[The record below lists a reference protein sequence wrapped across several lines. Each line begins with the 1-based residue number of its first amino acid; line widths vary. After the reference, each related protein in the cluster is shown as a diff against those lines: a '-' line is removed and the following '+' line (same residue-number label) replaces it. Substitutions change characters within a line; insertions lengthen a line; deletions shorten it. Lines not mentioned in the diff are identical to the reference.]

1 MKPLTLRLCNFCSY
15 VGEDNLIDFTR
26 FGPKGIYVIT
36 GPKGA
41 GKSTI
46 FDGIT
51 FALYGRKSNGLGRE
65 DVRSKYA
72 PEEGETSVEFAFM
85 YGDKR
90 YEIKRSYTIRRKRTN
105 NLDKSESVEIKEYSN
120 SSAEPKIYP
129 GKTTDLNNII
139 ENEIIKL
146 TFDQFTQ
153 IVMLVQGDFKKLL
166 RAKNDDKRAIFQKI
180 FNTGRFAQYEREF
193 ELKSSALKTEN
204 SRERLKF
211 VEKLKQ
217 INCPTEFSEV
227 ATLEA
232 YRAVDFSDRFKETI
246 ELLREIIEF
255 QASVLEQ
262 YAGKRDAAMGC
273 VKEYGE
279 RYTKAEQQAKLQEGI
294 AELAKQMKEEEGS
307 LKEVEGSLKELN
319 ATYGEKLEQFAQ
331 ELASIEVQKKNLQ
344 ALEQAL
350 EEQKQ
355 VAKDVQSL
363 EVEYTKLEA
372 GIKIM
377 QGELDGNQESIKA
390 LEKEIESRDVL
401 AHIGKQL
408 ETQVNS
414 IEKNAKQLGI
424 LQQKQAALVT
434 QEKSLV
440 AQISKAKEA
449 VTAQEKLV
457 QEAKDAAL
465 DVEKLRNV
473 YKDLGITLNDAKA
486 ILEQGVKLAE
496 AKENAVKANGEYK
509 AAFGRMQKQEL
520 EYKRLEQIYKD
531 SLAGLWALE
540 LQEGE
545 PCPVCGSTEH
555 PHKAQL
561 THEEIHEAD
570 VEKAK
575 GALEALQ
582 KEANLAQ
589 ANALH
594 KKEEQEKLLAELLQ
608 AGEKLYQLD
617 TAEGILAHAAQE
629 KDNSEARRE
638 EIKKK
643 GAEAAA
649 VAKQLNDREDKLK
662 ELQKQFDKLTAQ
674 QTQLATDMGSNN
686 GQIATTSKALRE
698 AILEATFDDEASN
711 GEYLQLKNGV
721 PEEEQNMLNYVPKVI
736 AFHKEQLD
744 AFAVRTNNN
753 EAKINSRDALLQR
766 NEQLTAK
773 KDADSKKLTENKM
786 ELGKLEGKLD
796 GIKKNVDELQK
807 LVGEQKLEDICQ
819 EEAEVIKQRQGLV
832 DAKDKA
838 EKSFKN
844 LYDTYRDQDAKKKS
858 LEDNLRELTAE
869 GLELIAAE
877 ELKKMQA
884 DADEEAAA
892 YNEQWIK
899 LHTELELNQQI
910 LEQCQYKTEALER
923 SAHLVQTWEK
933 LSRLVNGT
941 LPGKK
946 HKSLEIFVQQ
956 AHLEKILARAHDK
969 LMLMTDG
976 QYEFKRRL
984 EEARTSTVTG
994 LGIDVVDHTNE
1005 SIRPVDTLSGG
1016 ESFAAA
1022 LALSLAVADEIQS
1035 TSGGVRLDSMFIDEG
1050 FGSLDSESLNLAMN
1064 VLNGL
1069 SENNY
1074 LIGIISHVKELEERI
1089 DKKLVVKKSDSSD
1102 KISEFEY
1109 VLL

>member
-1 MKPLTLRLCNFCSY
+1 MKPLTLRLSNFCSY
-15 VGEDNLIDFTR
+15 VGEDNLIDFTK

-51 FALYGRKSNGLGRE
+51 FALYGKKSNGLGRE

-85 YGDKR
+85 YGEKR

-105 NLDKSESVEIKEYSN
+105 NLDKSESVEIKEYTSN
-120 SSAEPKIYP
+120 AAEPKIYP

-193 ELKSSALKTEN
+193 ELKSAALKAEN

-211 VEKLKQ
+211 IEKLKQ
-217 INCPTEFSEV
+217 INCPRDFVKAE
-227 ATLEA
+227 ALEA

-246 ELLREIIEF
+246 ELLKDIVEF
-255 QASVLEQ
+255 QAYRLEQ
-262 YAGKRDAAMGC
+262 CAGKRDTAQNL

-279 RYTKAEQQAKLQEGI
+279 RCSKAEQQTKLQNDI
-294 AELAKQMKEEEGS
+294 NELEKQMETEVAP
-307 LKEVEGSLKELN
+307 LKEAEKNLKELN
-319 ATYGEKLEQFAQ
+319 ASYGEKLEEFAQ
-331 ELASIEVQKKNLQ
+331 ILAKVEQQKKNLQ

-355 VAKDVQSL
+355 VANDIQSL
-363 EVEYTKLEA
+363 ETANVKLEA
-372 GIKIM
+372 GLTSM
-377 QGELDGNQESIKA
+377 QGTLDANQEKIKD

-408 ETQVNS
+408 ASQVNN
-414 IEKNAKQLGI
+414 IEKAHKQLAL
-424 LQQKQAALVT
+424 LQEKQTALVT
-434 QEKSLV
+434 KEKSLV
-440 AQISKAKEA
+440 AKVGMDKAE
-449 VTAQEKLV
+449 VSAQEKLV

-465 DVEKLRNV
+465 EVEKLRNA
-473 YKDLGITLNDAKA
+473 YKDYGIALNDAKA
-486 ILEQGVKLAE
+486 ILDKGDKLAE
-496 AKENAVKANGEYK
+496 AKENAVKANSEYN
-509 AAFGRMQKQEL
+509 AAFGRMQKQDL
-520 EYKRLEQIYKD
+520 QCKRLERIYKD

-545 PCPVCGSTEH
+545 PCPVCGSTQH
-555 PHKAQL
+555 PQKAQL
-561 THEEIHEAD
+561 THEDVHEAD

-575 GALEALQ
+575 ITLEALQ
-582 KEANLAQ
+582 KETSMAQ
-589 ANALH
+589 ANALN
-594 KKEEQEKLLAELLQ
+594 KKDEQEKLCAELLQ
-608 AGEKLYQLD
+608 AGKKLYQLD
-617 TAEGILAHAAQE
+617 TVEGILTHAEQE
-629 KDNSEARRE
+629 KDDTEARRE

-643 GAEAAA
+643 GAEAAT
-649 VAKQLNDREDKLK
+649 VAKQLKEREDKLE
-662 ELQKQFDKLTAQ
+662 ELQKQFDKLIAQ
-674 QTQLATDMGSNN
+674 QTQLATDMGTYN
-686 GQIATTSKALRE
+686 GQIVTTSKALRDAISE
-698 AILEATFDDEASN
+698 AVFEDDASN
-711 GEYLQLKNGV
+711 AEYQQLIIAL
-721 PEEEQNMLNYVPKVI
+721 PEDALLVVDYVPKAI

-744 AFAVRTNNN
+744 AMDTRISKN
-753 EAKINSRDALLQR
+753 EAKITNRDALLQK
-766 NEQLTAK
+766 NEQLEAK
-773 KDADSKKLTENKM
+773 KDADSNKFTANRM

-807 LVGEQKLEDICQ
+807 LVGDKKIAFICQ
-819 EEAEVIKQRQGLV
+819 EEAEIVKQKQKLV
-832 DAKDKA
+832 DEKDKA
-838 EKSFKN
+838 EKSYNSLNKA
-844 LYDTYRDQDAKKKS
+844 YEQQDARKKS
-858 LEDNLRELTAE
+858 LEDNLRELTVE
-869 GLELIAAE
+869 GLELAAAE
-877 ELKKMQA
+877 ELRKMQE
-884 DADEEAAA
+884 DAAQKAAS

-910 LEQCQYKTEALER
+910 LAQCQDKTEALDR

-933 LSRLVNGT
+933 LARLVNGT

-956 AHLEKILARAHDK
+956 SHLEKILARAHDK

-976 QYEFKRRL
+976 QYEFKRRQ

-1035 TSGGVRLDSMFIDEG
+1035 SSGGVRLDSMFIDEG

>member
-15 VGEDNLIDFTR
+15 VGEDNLIDFTK

-72 PEEGETSVEFAFM
+72 PEEGETSVEFEFL
-85 YGDKR
+85 YGEKR
-90 YEIKRSYTIRRKRTN
+90 YFIKRSYKIRRKKTN
-105 NLDKSESVEIKEYSN
+105 NLDKSESVEIREYHGN
-120 SSAEPKIYP
+120 EAEPKLYP

-193 ELKSSALKTEN
+193 ELKSAALKAEN
-204 SRERLKF
+204 GRERLKF

-217 INCPTEFSEV
+217 INCPAEFSEADV
-227 ATLEA
+227 LEA

-246 ELLREIIEF
+246 ELLRNIIQY
-255 QASVLEQ
+255 QANVLEQ
-262 YAGKRDAAMGC
+262 YASKRDASQSYA
-273 VKEYGE
+273 KEFGE
-279 RYTKAEQQAKLQEGI
+279 RSSKAEQQAKLQNDI
-294 AELAKQMKEEEGS
+294 AELAKQMEAEEGPLKDAENE
-307 LKEVEGSLKELN
+307 LKEIN
-319 ATYGEKLEQFAQ
+319 ATYGEKLGQFAQ
-331 ELASIEVQKKNLQ
+331 SLAAIEVQKKNLQ

-350 EEQKQ
+350 ENQKQ
-355 VAKDVQSL
+355 VAKDIQSL
-363 EVEYTKLEA
+363 ETENKELEV
-372 GIKIM
+372 GLTSM
-377 QGELDGNQESIKA
+377 QGFLTANEDQIKA

-401 AHIGKQL
+401 ARIGKQL
-408 ETQVNS
+408 EGQVNS
-414 IEKNAKQLGI
+414 IERAADELAT
-424 LQQKQAALVT
+424 LQQKQADLAA
-434 QEKSLV
+434 QEKSLG
-440 AQISKAKEA
+440 AKTGTAKEA
-449 VTAQEKLV
+449 VAAQEKLV
-457 QEAKDAAL
+457 QAAKDAAL
-465 DVEKLRNV
+465 EVEKLRNA
-473 YKDLGITLNDAKA
+473 YKDFGMALNDAKA
-486 ILEQGVKLAE
+486 ILEKGDKLDAAKAE
-496 AKENAVKANGEYK
+496 VVKANAEYN
-509 AAFGRMQKQEL
+509 ATFTRMQEQEL
-520 EYKRLEQIYKD
+520 VSRRLEQIYKD

-540 LQEGE
+540 LEEGD

-555 PHKAQL
+555 PNKAQL
-561 THEEIHEAD
+561 THKEIHEAD

-594 KKEEQEKLLAELLQ
+594 KKEEQEKLLAELMQ
-608 AGEKLYQLD
+608 AGKKLYQLE
-617 TAEGILAHAAQE
+617 TAEAILAHAAQE
-629 KDNSEARRE
+629 KKNSEARRE
-638 EIKKK
+638 EIKRQ

-649 VAKQLNDREDKLK
+649 TAKQQKDREDKLQ
-662 ELQKQFDKLTAQ
+662 ELQQQYDKLTAQ
-674 QTQLATDMGSNN
+674 QTQLATHMGSNN
-686 GQIATTSKALRE
+686 GQIATTSKALRD
-698 AILEATFDDEASN
+698 AIFEATFEDDASN
-711 GEYLQLKNGV
+711 AEYEQLKLGV
-721 PEEEQNMLNYVPKVI
+721 PEEEQMLLSYVPQLI

-744 AFAVRTNNN
+744 AFAARTSAND
-753 EAKINSRDALLQR
+753 AKINNRDALLLQ
-766 NEQLTAK
+766 NEQLKAK
-773 KDADSKKLTENKM
+773 NDADSKKLTSNKM
-786 ELGKLEGKLD
+786 ELGKLEGKID
-796 GIKKNVDELQK
+796 GLNNNVAELQK
-807 LVGEQKLEDICQ
+807 LVREKKLADIRQ

-838 EKSFKN
+838 EKSYNSLNKA
-844 LYDTYRDQDAKKKS
+844 YEQQDARKKS
-858 LEDNLRELTAE
+858 LEDSLKELTAE
-869 GLELIAAE
+869 GLELVAAE

-884 DADEEAAA
+884 DAEQEAAT
-892 YNEQWIK
+892 YNKEWIK

-910 LEQCQYKTEALER
+910 LTQCQDKTEELER
-923 SAHLVQTWEK
+923 AEHLAQTWEK
-933 LSRLVNGT
+933 LARLVNGT

-1035 TSGGVRLDSMFIDEG
+1035 S
-1050 FGSLDSESLNLAMN
+1050 
-1064 VLNGL
+1064 
-1069 SENNY
+1069 
-1074 LIGIISHVKELEERI
+1074 
-1089 DKKLVVKKSDSSD
+1089 
-1102 KISEFEY
+1102 
-1109 VLL
+1109 

>member
-26 FGPKGIYVIT
+26 FGSKGIYVIT

-120 SSAEPKIYP
+120 GSAEPKIYP

-193 ELKSSALKTEN
+193 ELKSAALKAEN

-232 YRAVDFSDRFKETI
+232 YRAVDYSDRFKETI

-279 RYTKAEQQAKLQEGI
+279 RYTKAEQQAKLQNDI
-294 AELAKQMKEEEGS
+294 AELATLMETEEGPLKDAENE
-307 LKEVEGSLKELN
+307 LKEIN
-319 ATYGEKLEQFAQ
+319 ATYGEKLEWFAK
-331 ELASIEVQKKNLQ
+331 ELAAIEAQKKNLQ
-344 ALEQAL
+344 ALEQAF

-355 VAKDVQSL
+355 IANDIQSL
-363 EVEYTKLEA
+363 ETENKELEA
-372 GIKIM
+372 GIISM
-377 QGELDGNQESIKA
+377 QGVLTANEDKIKA

-408 ETQVNS
+408 ETQVNT

-424 LQQKQAALVT
+424 LQQKQADLVT
-434 QEKSLV
+434 QEKSLAV
-440 AQISKAKEA
+440 KIGTAKEA

-473 YKDLGITLNDAKA
+473 YKDIGITLNDAKA

-496 AKENAVKANGEYK
+496 AKENADKANGEYK

-545 PCPVCGSTEH
+545 PCPVCGSTKH
-555 PHKAQL
+555 PHKARL

-711 GEYLQLKNGV
+711 AKYLQLQKAV

-796 GIKKNVDELQK
+796 GTNKNVDELQK
-807 LVGEQKLEDICQ
+807 LVGEKKLADICQ

-869 GLELIAAE
+869 GLELVAAE
-877 ELKKMQA
+877 ELKKMQS
-884 DADEEAAA
+884 DAEEEAAT

-910 LEQCQYKTEALER
+910 LLQCQDKTEELER
-923 SAHLVQTWEK
+923 SEHLAQTWEK
-933 LSRLVNGT
+933 LARLVNGT

-1089 DKKLVVKKSDSSD
+1089 DKKLVVRKADASD